1 MSARTL
7 RERLLIALGNARPDE
22 SYNARSIEIHFDG
35 RGVVRSASGP
45 IVNAAGAVECRT
57 WRQTEA
63 KAALHT
69 LEILERL
76 EQVVLET
83 ERHPNGRRKVVRA
96 RISVRGADK
105 LDDLRGVWRAAVGA
119 DR

>member
-1 MSARTL
+1 MRTL
-7 RERLLIALGNARPDE
+7 RERLLLGLGNALPDE
-22 SYNARSIEIHFDG
+22 PFDARTIQIHFDG

-45 IVNAAGAVECRT
+45 LLNAIGAVECRS
-57 WRQTEA
+57 WRSGEA

-69 LEILERL
+69 LEILEQL

-83 ERHPNGRRKVVRA
+83 ECHANGRRKLVRA
-96 RISVRGADK
+96 RITEHGADR
-105 LDDLRGVWRAAVGA
+105 LDELRAAWRAAAGA